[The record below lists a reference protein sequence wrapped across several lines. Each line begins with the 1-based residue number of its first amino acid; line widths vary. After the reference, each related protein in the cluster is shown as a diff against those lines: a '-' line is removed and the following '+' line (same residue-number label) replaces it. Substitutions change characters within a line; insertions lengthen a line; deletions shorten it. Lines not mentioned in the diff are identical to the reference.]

1 MSKQKKILITGAN
14 GFLAGALTQSLAKS
28 YPLVL
33 ALRSEHKLA
42 SIDNAE
48 TVIVGDVNATT
59 DWSRAL
65 TDVDVVI
72 HCAARAHIMKDEM
85 ADPLAEYRKVNVD
98 GSMNLARQ
106 ALEAG
111 LRRFI
116 YISSVKVNGESTN
129 GRLPFTEKDI
139 PAPEDAYGISKLEAE
154 QALIELTKNSGMDL
168 VIIRPPLVYG
178 PGVKAN
184 FLSLIKLSSIPIAL
198 PFGLVHNKRSMVFVG
213 NLVDFICA
221 CIEHPSAANEVFLV
235 SDGEDI
241 SLKELITHIRKA
253 LGRRAN
259 MLPVP
264 VFLLNLLGIIT
275 GKKAVIDRLVGDLQ
289 LDSTKAQSLLGW
301 KPPFSVQQGIEQ
313 TVPDIKN
320 RNK

>member
-1 MSKQKKILITGAN
+1 M
-14 GFLAGALTQSLAKS
+14 
-28 YPLVL
+28 
-33 ALRSEHKLA
+33 
-42 SIDNAE
+42 
-48 TVIVGDVNATT
+48 
-59 DWSRAL
+59 